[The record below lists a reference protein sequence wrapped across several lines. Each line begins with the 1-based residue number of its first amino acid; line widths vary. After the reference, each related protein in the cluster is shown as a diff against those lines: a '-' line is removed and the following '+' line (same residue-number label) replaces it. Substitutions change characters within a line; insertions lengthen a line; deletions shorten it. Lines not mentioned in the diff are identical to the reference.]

1 MKCEK
6 ELALLR
12 EDIRKGRKN
21 KKITQEELAEKL
33 EVSPTH
39 VKHIESGHRKPSIEI
54 LFEITK
60 ILNISLDGVVFSKNE
75 SARTDTR
82 KEVDRLLD
90 VSDEASLHFILYR
103 AYFFFGGVVAIRDER
118 ELKISFIR
126 RKNCFTQCRGSIAMS
141 YVEPFAFFLVPL
153 HYHISVA
160 S

>member
-60 ILNISLDGVVFSKNE
+60 ILNISFISLDGVVFSKNE

-82 KEVDRLLD
+82 KEIDRLLD
-90 VSDEASLHFILYR
+90 VSDEASLHFILSVLE
-103 AYFFFGGVVAIRDER
+103 ALHEKDQAGVR
-118 ELKISFIR
+118 
-126 RKNCFTQCRGSIAMS
+126 
-141 YVEPFAFFLVPL
+141 
-153 HYHISVA
+153 
-160 S
+160 